1 MATRKSQRIASRVA
15 KPEAEQQ
22 WCDLAA
28 LPSELVEEVAKR
40 LLDNDVADLVCFRLA
55 CKLWKNTFMLEP
67 SALGAC
73 IHHRFHPHQWIMLP
87 EQNDGDARRMFLN
100 TVTTKTIR
108 IDLPVL
114 HNHAVVA
121 GSAASPEGML
131 VLRDED
137 SLVIRV
143 LNPLTG
149 HVINLPSVKTLQRG
163 RHRRGPVSRKFREEH
178 KVTAAGFAGDSNVV
192 IYFGEVNRMA
202 VAKPGDARWTP
213 VRGLRSPVLTTITFQ
228 RRFYCI
234 DDENLLVLDMA
245 GGLPRLVLAVALDN
259 SLYNVNMLDNCGKL
273 MVQCRR
279 MQWVSRVSCHRSV
292 ILVYE
297 VNLEEGTL
305 MPVHDLAG
313 QAVFAGDLGAVL
325 LPSVMHWPCVEPNA
339 VYFKFGLS
347 QMFGVHR
354 MGRPYPAYRD
364 VVGTLAEYLAMYVTR

>member
-1 MATRKSQRIASRVA
+1 
-15 KPEAEQQ
+15 
-22 WCDLAA
+22 
-28 LPSELVEEVAKR
+28 VEEVAKR
-40 LLDNDVADLVCFRLA
+40 VLDNDVADLVCFRVT
-55 CKLWKNTFMLEP
+55 CKLLKNTFMLEP

-87 EQNDGDARRMFLN
+87 EQNDDYAQRMFLN
-100 TVTTKTIR
+100 TVTARTIR
-108 IDLPVL
+108 VDLPVL

-131 VLRDED
+131 VLRDEA

-149 HVINLPSVKTLQRG
+149 HIINLPSVKTLHRG
-163 RHRRGPVSRKFREEH
+163 CERRFREEH
-178 KVTAAGFAGDSNVV
+178 KVTAAGFTGDNNVV
-192 IYFGEVNRMA
+192 IYFGEINRMS

-213 VRGLRSPVLTTITFQ
+213 VLGLRSPILATITFQ

-245 GGLPRLVLAVALDN
+245 GGLPRLVSVVALDN
-259 SLYNVNMLDNCGKL
+259 TLYCVNMLDNCGKL

-279 MQWVSRVSCHRSV
+279 MQWDSRVSYYQGV
-292 ILVYE
+292 IRMYE

-305 MPVHDLAG
+305 MLVNDLAG

-325 LPSVMHWPCVEPNA
+325 LPNVTHWPGVEPNT

-354 MGRPYPAYRD
+354 MGRPYPDYRD

>member
-1 MATRKSQRIASRVA
+1 
-15 KPEAEQQ
+15 
-22 WCDLAA
+22 
-28 LPSELVEEVAKR
+28 VEEVAKR
-40 LLDNDVADLVCFRLA
+40 VLDNDVADLVCFRVT
-55 CKLWKNTFMLEP
+55 CKLLKNTFMLEP

-87 EQNDGDARRMFLN
+87 EQNDGYARRMFLN
-100 TVTTKTIR
+100 TVTARTIR
-108 IDLPVL
+108 VDLPVL

-131 VLRDED
+131 VLRDEA

-149 HVINLPSVKTLQRG
+149 HIINLPSVKTLHRG
-163 RHRRGPVSRKFREEH
+163 CERRFREEH
-178 KVTAAGFAGDSNVV
+178 KVTAAGFTGDNNVV
-192 IYFGEVNRMA
+192 IYFGEINRMS

-213 VRGLRSPVLTTITFQ
+213 VLGLRSPILATITFQ

-245 GGLPRLVLAVALDN
+245 GGLPRLVSVVALDN
-259 SLYNVNMLDNCGKL
+259 TLYCVNMLDNCGKL

-279 MQWVSRVSCHRSV
+279 MQWDSRVSYYQGV
-292 ILVYE
+292 IRMYE

-305 MPVHDLAG
+305 MLVNDLAG

-325 LPSVMHWPCVEPNA
+325 LPNVTHWPGVEPNT

-354 MGRPYPAYRD
+354 MGRPYPDYRD